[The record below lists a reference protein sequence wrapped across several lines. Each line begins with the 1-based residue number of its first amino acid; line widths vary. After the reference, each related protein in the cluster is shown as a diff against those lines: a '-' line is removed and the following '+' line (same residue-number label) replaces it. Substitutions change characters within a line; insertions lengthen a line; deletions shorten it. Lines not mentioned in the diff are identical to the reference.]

1 MKNSLQKAWFLKTNK
16 GRQRWFFDEK
26 KAQELA
32 GTSDPNE
39 LLKLLDASFIYD
51 TNVNPNASDTVHR
64 SKGKGVV
71 SGASKP
77 TTPEEVVSLGLE
89 FMGSLQESDGNWA
102 GDYGGPHFL
111 LPGLVFVLHIT
122 DSMPTPEKQ
131 VLMKRYL
138 LNHQNEDGGWGLHI
152 ESESTM
158 FGTVLN
164 YVALALLGHPIHDEK
179 SEKAVNW
186 IRTNGSATS
195 IPPWGKMY
203 LALLGLYDWNGLDAM
218 LPELW
223 ILPKK
228 TPIYPGRYWNH
239 ARMVYLPMSYFSG
252 MRFQLKESEL
262 TRLLKQQLYLQEYH
276 QVDWKSARRDCCG
289 KDDYNSESGLYKFLA
304 PFMNFYEKI
313 HLNSLRKKALN
324 NIATRIHAEDSHT
337 NYINL
342 GPVNKVLDML
352 VVFIEEGKSERF
364 QKHLERLDD
373 YLWVAE
379 DGMKM
384 NGYNGSQFWDT
395 AFMAHAIME
404 GNDFSEDSKEQLQK
418 IEQFLQTSF
427 IRKNEFEREKFDRS
441 VSIGGWPFSTV
452 EHGWPITDCTS
463 EGLKA
468 VLSLKKHGLL
478 TDTKLLEQIPLSVDF
493 VLSYQNTDGG
503 WASYEKTRGGKWL
516 EKLNPA
522 RIFGEIM
529 IDYSYVECT
538 SACIQSLQAYQKYD
552 PSYRSV
558 EMQSA
563 IKKGVDFILSK
574 QLENNL
580 WFGSWAVCFT
590 YGSWF
595 ALEALVTCGGY
606 TYSSTDAKNPVT
618 RACDTL
624 AQLQRADGSWGE
636 SYISSLEKKYIQ
648 HKEGQVINTAWALL
662 SLMISNYPKKEV
674 IDKGI
679 QYLNSM
685 QKPNRDWP
693 QQGISGT
700 FNHNCM
706 ITYINYRNIFP
717 IWALNRY
724 ISETK

>member
-1 MKNSLQKAWFLKTNK
+1 MKKSLQGAWILKTEK
-16 GRQRWFFDEK
+16 GRQRWFFDTE

-32 GTSDPNE
+32 GSVDPNT
-39 LLKLLDASFIYD
+39 LLQLLDESFVYD
-51 TNVNPNASDTVHR
+51 AKQNPNAADSIHR
-64 SKGKGVV
+64 HKAIKLAEGS
-71 SGASKP
+71 SKP
-77 TTPEEVVSLGLE
+77 ETLHEVTSRGLE
-89 FMGSLQESDGNWA
+89 YFGSLQEEDGNWA

-111 LPGLVFVLHIT
+111 LPGLVFVMYIT
-122 DSMPTPEKQ
+122 DSMPSPEKQ

-164 YVALALLGHPIHDEK
+164 YVALILLGHALDDPR
-179 SEKAVNW
+179 SEKAVSW
-186 IRTNGSATS
+186 IRQNGSATEV
-195 IPPWGKMY
+195 PPWGKMY
-203 LALLGLYDWNGLDAM
+203 LALLGLYDWNGLDAL

-252 MRFQLKESEL
+252 MQFQLTENEL
-262 TRLLKQQLYLQEYH
+262 IASLKQQLYTQPFD
-276 QVDWKSARRDCCG
+276 QVNWKKARRACCV
-289 KDDYNSESGLYKFLA
+289 KDDYNSEPALYRFLA
-304 PFMNFYEKI
+304 PFMNFYNKI
-313 HLNSLRKKALN
+313 HLKSLRKKALL
-324 NIATRIHAEDSHT
+324 NIVERVHAEDGHT

-342 GPVNKVLDML
+342 GPVNKVLNML
-352 VVFIEEGKSERF
+352 IVFIEEGKSERF
-364 QKHLERLDD
+364 NKHLARLDD

-395 AFMAHAIME
+395 VFMAHAILE
-404 GNDFSEDSKEQLQK
+404 GKDLSANSKSQLAK

-427 IRKNEFEREKFDRS
+427 IRENEWKMEQFDRS
-441 VSIGGWPFSTV
+441 VSVGGWPFSTV
-452 EHGWPITDCTS
+452 EHGWPITDCTA

-468 VLSLKKHGLL
+468 VLSLHKRGLL
-478 TDTKLLEQIPLSVDF
+478 TDKQLLAQAPLSVDF
-493 VLSYQNTDGG
+493 LLSYQNKNGG

-522 RIFGEIM
+522 RVFGEIM

-538 SACIQSLQAYQKYD
+538 SACLQSLHAYHIYD
-552 PSYRSV
+552 PNYRTA
-558 EMQSA
+558 EIQDA
-563 IKKGVDFILSK
+563 IKKGINFILSK
-574 QLENNL
+574 QMENNL

-595 ALEALVTCGGY
+595 ALEALATCGGY
-606 TYSSTDAKNPVT
+606 SYDAADLSNPLT
-618 RACDTL
+618 RACNAL
-624 AQLQRADGSWGE
+624 VEKQRADGSWGE
-636 SYISSLEKKYIQ
+636 SYVSSLKKTYIQ
-648 HKEGQVINTAWALL
+648 HEEGQVINTAWALL
-662 SLMISNYPKKEV
+662 SLMVSKYPNQQV
-674 IDKGI
+674 IERGI
-679 QYLNSM
+679 QFLALKQDM
-685 QKPNRDWP
+685 DGDWP

-717 IWALNRY
+717 LWALQRY
-724 ISETK
+724 LSLKD